1 MSLLKELKMEMKVS
15 KVALQ
20 LTLQI
25 RHLSAYNG
33 LKVKEV
39 LALYRDITD
48 DKSFDNILE
57 NDKGYYNFLLTGHTE
72 KLAQD
77 LSKIGNLLSRNK
89 EIMTSE
95 VRFTDRI
102 FKFKH
107 NYIDK
112 MFNKTID
119 GSSSFDT
126 LYFTLTGEY
135 FGFLF
140 FLHLIYWQELLQTPD
155 TSLDHT
161 FGTQKKRK
169 KVSILYLLFR
179 WWMDPEDLSVLVRR
193 VGGSLEIRLVS
204 GVEIVTFELL
214 TSQKPPDSA
223 EISCDGVDEVASVTD
238 NEDGTYSIA
247 VLPGIQCQLLLQL

>member
-1 MSLLKELKMEMKVS
+1 MEMKVS

-25 RHLSAYNG
+25 RYLSAYNG

-155 TSLDHT
+155 TSLDHI
-161 FGTQKKRK
+161 F
-169 KVSILYLLFR
+169 
-179 WWMDPEDLSVLVRR
+179 
-193 VGGSLEIRLVS
+193 
-204 GVEIVTFELL
+204 
-214 TSQKPPDSA
+214 
-223 EISCDGVDEVASVTD
+223 
-238 NEDGTYSIA
+238 GTYSEKKKES
-247 VLPGIQCQLLLQL
+247 VNSLSTL